1 TKRGES
7 MAFITVSDE
16 SGEIEAVVFPAL
28 YREVNPIL
36 NESQIIYVEGKVS
49 YHDNA
54 KQITVDNISS
64 TELEVKTNNVP
75 SLINIKVIKHINN
88 TKNIYVEGK
97 VRYHDKAKQITVDNI
112 TSTDLE
118 VMTNNVPSFIYIKV
132 TKEKHQKEVLSFLKN
147 VANDNPGETMI
158 ILFNEYEKKTFKL
171 TDDYHVTYSKAVLKE

>member
-1 TKRGES
+1 

-36 NESQIIYVEGKVS
+36 NESQIICVEGKVS
-49 YHDNA
+49 FHDNA

-64 TELEVKTNNVP
+64 IDLE
-75 SLINIKVIKHINN
+75 
-88 TKNIYVEGK
+88 
-97 VRYHDKAKQITVDNI
+97 NI
-112 TSTDLE
+112 TKK
-118 VMTNNVPSFIYIKV
+118 VPSFLYIKV
-132 TKEKHQKEVLSFLKN
+132 TKEKHQKEVLSFLED

-171 TDDYHVTYSKAVLKE
+171 TDDYHVKYNETVLKELKSYFGNKNVVFSK

>member
-1 TKRGES
+1 KIHTKRGES

-36 NESQIIYVEGKVS
+36 NESQIIYVEGNVS

-54 KQITVDNISS
+54 KQITIDNISS
-64 TELEVKTNNVP
+64 TDIEEITNKII
-75 SLINIKVIKHINN
+75 SI
-88 TKNIYVEGK
+88 
-97 VRYHDKAKQITVDNI
+97 
-112 TSTDLE
+112 
-118 VMTNNVPSFIYIKV
+118 IYIKI
-132 TKEKHQKEVLSFLKN
+132 TKEKQQKEVLSLLKN

-171 TDDYHVTYSKAVLKE
+171 TDDYHVKYSEAVLKELKSYFGNKNVVFSK